1 MKLTTTLA
9 ISILLLFS
17 FSLSS
22 QVVGKTMQ
30 MSDGEQAGLE
40 VDLPIGKKEAEKL
53 WKEYVK
59 PLGKVDWDRKNK
71 EHVLFQKNISSISS
85 DPVTIV
91 AKFND
96 FGKET
101 KGFFWFKINDKYLSS
116 DDDDIR
122 EAGNLLQDFA
132 YEADRQQIRSQITME
147 EKGLTS
153 LEKELKKLMKK
164 NEDYHKDIE
173 KAKKTI
179 AEKEK
184 AIEENLRFQ
193 EEKQA
198 EIEAQK
204 GKIQTTTEDLGKVGK
219 KE

>member
-1 MKLTTTLA
+1 
-9 ISILLLFS
+9 
-17 FSLSS
+17 
-22 QVVGKTMQ
+22 MQ

>member
-1 MKLTTTLA
+1 
-9 ISILLLFS
+9 
-17 FSLSS
+17 
-22 QVVGKTMQ
+22 MQ

-101 KGFFWFKINDKYLSS
+101 KGFFWFKVNDKYLSS